1 MGKVETVRYLP
12 AASRPR
18 AGGEG
23 EAEGWDAWSPE
34 LLDLLA
40 EGDPPAFATDARER
54 IVFWNRGATAVLGR
68 RSEDA
73 LGRHCYEVVCGRDV
87 FGNRLCSPSCPI
99 LTMARAQEPIAG
111 FEARLPSGGD
121 EPSLVHITVLRMPG
135 PRPDLFTLVHV
146 LQPIDPAAR
155 AARGAASTPA
165 KVLERRPPA
174 AVPPLTPR
182 ETEILHLVAAGLHNK
197 EIASTLGLSLAT
209 VRNHVHNT
217 LTKLEVHSKL
227 EMISMAF
234 RNGWVRSGGSA

>member
-1 MGKVETVRYLP
+1 MGKVETVRCLP
-12 AASRPR
+12 PASRPR

-23 EAEGWDAWSPE
+23 EGEGWEAWSPE

-99 LTMARAQEPIAG
+99 MTMARAQEPIAG

-135 PRPDLFTLVHV
+135 PRPDLFTLVHL
-146 LQPIDPAAR
+146 LQPIYP
-155 AARGAASTPA
+155 AARGAAEAPA
-165 KVLERRPPA
+165 KILERRTPPREP
-174 AVPPLTPR
+174 PPLTPR
-182 ETEILHLVAAGLHNK
+182 ETEVLQLVASGLHNK

-209 VRNHVHNT
+209 VRNHVHNA

-234 RNGWVRSGGSA
+234 RKGWVRSGGSA